1 MRKNIFYTAAL
12 LLAGAVMAAC
22 SGSEDITDNTTPETQ
37 TPTGNGVVEL
47 SGTLGSKGEMTRA
60 VDAEGTGTWEVN
72 DKFAVYYETT
82 DGHATAVATVTS
94 VNGDGSA
101 NFTALLKDPKKGN
114 NSVKL
119 VSPASAHDGEG
130 GFKTDGLMNQGGTL
144 EYINKNGLDIETA
157 TATMN
162 VADAKA
168 SLTDNVTMQPQVCL
182 YKMTL
187 REDSY
192 TVLNTTK
199 LEITDNKGHSYT
211 ITPTGATSN
220 FTIAMVPVIDANF
233 TFTATTTE
241 EYGIFTKQEGVTL
254 TNCTADN
261 VGDIFDK
268 DGNIYKVSSAPGA
281 IYNRTYNGRTLYAG
295 KLYTSEPYL
304 NAVITASPGIAMI
317 AYVGDNGSVETGS
330 DYRGLAISM
339 RDSNKENTK
348 NSSVNWWESTDFF
361 TKYNPWSSVGNTGPC
376 TNSVSDDITVA
387 RSLKNGIAMTDV
399 LASDNHTT
407 TTGHTHWPARV
418 ARNYNVTRPNDTSNW
433 FLASLGQW
441 QLILQGLITKQDNLT
456 EFYSEEIPWDE
467 YENPYMT
474 YYHLDG
480 ILSKAGVSLGPCYWT
495 SSEYDVSDVWTMGFA
510 DGAAFVTSKTN
521 GSFHIHPFI
530 AF

>member
-1 MRKNIFYTAAL
+1 MRKHLFYTAAL

-37 TPTGNGVVEL
+37 IPTGNGVVEL

-60 VDAEGTGTWEVN
+60 VNAEGTGTWEVN

-182 YKMTL
+182 YKM
-187 REDSY
+187 DMAYYNFQSFASII
-192 TVLNTTK
+192 TK
-199 LEITDNKGHSYT
+199 LEITNDKNQSYT
-211 ITPTGATSN
+211 ITPAAPTNS
-220 FTIAMVPVIDANF
+220 FTIAMLPVNGATF

-241 EYGIFTKQEGVTL
+241 DHGIFTKQEGLTL
-254 TNCTADN
+254 SDCTADN
-261 VGDIFDK
+261 VGDVFDK
-268 DGNIYKVSSAPGA
+268 DGNIYKVSIGPGA
-281 IYNRTYNGRTLYAG
+281 LYTNYDSYYSKWLEAG
-295 KLYTSEPYL
+295 KFYNSTPRLKSTL
-304 NAVITASPGIAMI
+304 IASPGIAVI

-330 DYRGLAISM
+330 EYRGLALAMYDSNTQQFSGTSWCAQHSATCTSHVSTDLTIAREWKDGISM
-339 RDSNKENTK
+339 TTSLVNNT
-348 NSSVNWWESTDFF
+348 D
-361 TKYNPWSSVGNTGPC
+361 
-376 TNSVSDDITVA
+376 
-387 RSLKNGIAMTDV
+387 
-399 LASDNHTT
+399 
-407 TTGHTHWPARV
+407 GHTHNA
-418 ARNYNVTRPNDTSNW
+418 AKAASNFNVSYPSGTSGW

-441 QLILQGLITKQDNLT
+441 QLIMQGLITKQDNLSQP
-456 EFYSEEIPWDE
+456 YSVPVSTAANEK
-467 YENPYMT
+467 MT
-474 YYHLDG
+474 ADYLEP
-480 ILSKAGVSLGPCYWT
+480 ILGNAGTGLGNCYWT
-495 SSEYDVSDVWTMGFA
+495 SSEYDANDAWTIA
-510 DGAAFVTSKTN
+510 PSNGAVYTETKT
-521 GSFHIHPFI
+521 GTFYHVRPVI
-530 AF
+530 AFK

>member
-168 SLTDNVTMQPQVCL
+168 SLTTSVTMQPQVCL

-187 REDSY
+187 RENSY
-192 TVLNTTK
+192 TKFYV
-199 LEITDNKGHSYT
+199 HSYYDGG
-211 ITPTGATSN
+211 IWHIYEAGRC
-220 FTIAMVPVIDANF
+220 DA
-233 TFTATTTE
+233 
-241 EYGIFTKQEGVTL
+241 
-254 TNCTADN
+254 D
-261 VGDIFDK
+261 
-268 DGNIYKVSSAPGA
+268 
-281 IYNRTYNGRTLYAG
+281 
-295 KLYTSEPYL
+295 
-304 NAVITASPGIAMI
+304 
-317 AYVGDNGSVETGS
+317 
-330 DYRGLAISM
+330 
-339 RDSNKENTK
+339 
-348 NSSVNWWESTDFF
+348 
-361 TKYNPWSSVGNTGPC
+361 
-376 TNSVSDDITVA
+376 
-387 RSLKNGIAMTDV
+387 
-399 LASDNHTT
+399 
-407 TTGHTHWPARV
+407 
-418 ARNYNVTRPNDTSNW
+418 
-433 FLASLGQW
+433 
-441 QLILQGLITKQDNLT
+441 QLHSRQ
-456 EFYSEEIPWDE
+456 
-467 YENPYMT
+467 
-474 YYHLDG
+474 
-480 ILSKAGVSLGPCYWT
+480 CR
-495 SSEYDVSDVWTMGFA
+495 
-510 DGAAFVTSKTN
+510 
-521 GSFHIHPFI
+521 
-530 AF
+530 

>member
-168 SLTDNVTMQPQVCL
+168 SLTTSVTMQPQVCL

-187 REDSY
+187 RENSY

-220 FTIAMVPVIDANF
+220 FTIAMVPVISANF

-330 DYRGLAISM
+330 DYRGLAVAM
-339 RDSNKENTK
+339 ADCNKYNCSVDIQQFSGTSWCAQ
-348 NSSVNWWESTDFF
+348 SSATCTSHVSTD
-361 TKYNPWSSVGNTGPC
+361 V
-376 TNSVSDDITVA
+376 TVA
-387 RSLKNGIAMTDV
+387 REWKDGISMTTSLVNNTD
-399 LASDNHTT
+399 
-407 TTGHTHWPARV
+407 GHTHNA
-418 ARNYNVTRPNDTSNW
+418 AKATSTYNKPYPPGTSGW

-441 QLILQGLITKQDNLT
+441 QLIMQGLITKVDNQL
-456 EFYSEEIPWDE
+456 YSVPISTSG
-467 YENPYMT
+467 NAKMASV
-474 YYHLDG
+474 YYDSVL
-480 ILSKAGVSLGPCYWT
+480 KNAGTGFSACYWT
-495 SSEYDVSDVWTMGFA
+495 SSEYDAYAGW
-510 DGAAFVTSKTN
+510 GAAPSDGSAFTYSKT
-521 GSFHIHPFI
+521 SSSMLHVRAVI
-530 AF
+530 AFK